1 MPQYLTP
8 GVYVEE
14 VDRGGKPIE
23 GVATAVAAFVG
34 FTEKGPRE
42 ATQVTSWTQ
51 YRTLFGDFIEGA
63 YLPTSVYGYFLN
75 GGTRAYIMRVSPA
88 ITIPQSGS
96 SRNSLEITP
105 LLSNANDEPISV
117 NVLAGDTPG
126 RYKLTVQRG
135 DSTETFSDLSSD
147 KKDKSNKYVENI
159 VNDPL
164 KGSKLV
170 RIYDA
175 SGNQSTPEARS
186 PKPGSYSFIQPDG
199 GGSKAAAELPPATIK
214 MNSRGAGNAPTM
226 ELKAAPGVTSA
237 ITVEVA
243 DIAGQDELFKL
254 IVKAMEGEE
263 SFDVSLKKGPQY
275 VETVVNATRNGSK
288 LVRAKDL
295 ATDSQLSPADRRP
308 NAGSFSL
315 PGVTAEAKAA
325 GKAGVAVTGADF
337 TGDPSTRTG
346 VGALEALEEVTMVLM
361 PDLMGLYQRGLID
374 MKGVQVAQT
383 AMMNHCE
390 LMKNRVA
397 ILDTPPDMTP
407 QQVHNWRLNEVN
419 YDSKYAALYY
429 PWVEID
435 NPMEKGKTMFSPPSG
450 HMAGL
455 WARIDAERG
464 VHKAPANEILRGVI
478 GLERNLTNAEQENLN
493 PNGINVIRAFPG
505 RGIRVWGARTLSSDP
520 SWRYLNVRR
529 LFNYIEASI
538 NRGTQWVVFEPNDQ
552 NLWERIKRDVTSF
565 LNLVWMSGALF
576 GATPD
581 QAFFVKCDAETN
593 PSDVIEA
600 GMVITEI
607 GISPVKPAEFVVF
620 RIGQMV
626 AGAE

>member
-63 YLPTSVYGYFLN
+63 YLPTSIYGYFLN
-75 GGTRAYIMRVSPA
+75 GGTRAYVMRVSPA
-88 ITIPQSGS
+88 VIVPQSS
-96 SRNSLEITP
+96 SIRSSLEVTP
-105 LLSNANDEPISV
+105 LLSTANNDPISV
-117 NVLAGDTPG
+117 NVLAAGTSG

-135 DSTETFSDLSSD
+135 DTTETFDDLSSD
-147 KKDKSNKYVENI
+147 KKDKANRYVEN
-159 VNDPL
+159 VLNDSL

-170 RIYDA
+170 RVYDS

-186 PKPGSYSFIQPDG
+186 PKPGSYSFIQTDDG
-199 GGSKAAAELPPATIK
+199 G
-214 MNSRGAGNAPTM
+214 
-226 ELKAAPGVTSA
+226 KAAPALPAATVRINGRSEGNPPAMEIKAAHGVTST
-237 ITVEVA
+237 ITIEVT
-243 DIAGQDELFKL
+243 DIPGQDELFKL
-254 IVKAMEGEE
+254 IVKATEGEE
-263 SFDVSLKKGPQY
+263 NFDVSLKKGPQY
-275 VETVVNATRNGSK
+275 AETVINATRNGSK
-288 LVRAKDL
+288 LIRVKDL
-295 ATDSQLSPADRRP
+295 DSESQLSPTERRP
-308 NAGSFSL
+308 NTGQFAL
-315 PGVTAEAKAA
+315 PGTTPDAKASA
-325 GKAGVAVTGADF
+325 KAGIGISSSDF
-337 TGDPSTRTG
+337 TGDASARTG
-346 VGALEALEEVTMVLM
+346 VGALEALEEVTMVVL
-361 PDLMGLYQRGLID
+361 PDLMGLYQRGQID
-374 MKGVQVAQT
+374 LKGVQVVQT

-397 ILDTPPDMTP
+397 VLDAPPDLTP
-407 QQVHNWRLNEVN
+407 QQVRNWRMNEAN

-429 PWVEID
+429 PWIEID
-435 NPMEKGKTMFSPPSG
+435 NPVEKGKTMFSPPSG
-450 HMAGL
+450 HLAGL
-455 WARIDAERG
+455 WARIDSERG
-464 VHKAPANEILRGVI
+464 VHKAPANEIVRGVI
-478 GLERNLTNAEQENLN
+478 GLERNITNAEQENLN
-493 PNGINVIRAFPG
+493 PDGINCIRSFPG

-538 NRGTQWVVFEPNDQ
+538 NRGTQWVVFEPNDEG
-552 NLWERIKRDVTSF
+552 LWQRVKRDVTSF

-593 PSDVIEA
+593 QPDTIEA
-600 GMVITEI
+600 GMIITEI
-607 GISPVKPAEFVVF
+607 GIAPVKPAEFVVF

-626 AGAE
+626 AGGE